1 MIWTRIDGMRYVV
14 IGQGDFQSRKS
25 DGTYERMVANNPNN
39 VTLFKGATPYKPGL
53 TAPNV

>member
-53 TAPNV
+53 IAPNV